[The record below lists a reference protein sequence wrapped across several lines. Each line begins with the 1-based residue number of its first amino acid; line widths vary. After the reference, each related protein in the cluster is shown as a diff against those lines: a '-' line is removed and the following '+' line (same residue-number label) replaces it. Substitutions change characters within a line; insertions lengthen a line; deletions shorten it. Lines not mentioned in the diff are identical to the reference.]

1 MDQNISLIITKSIE
15 TKVPKKIPHLIKNDL
30 LIIALKSNEF
40 SYFVFKV
47 LRSYLTNLQNYIE
60 YDFVK
65 LINEIKLSTFLGFH
79 ESEWGMPVD
88 QVYFAVIDG
97 EIVIE
102 SIESLKIDESDDQF
116 ILIPDKKIS
125 PKELLEIDLSNMDY
139 YDSYYDFEEKYIA
152 EMDLLNK

>member
-1 MDQNISLIITKSIE
+1 
-15 TKVPKKIPHLIKNDL
+15 
-30 LIIALKSNEF
+30 
-40 SYFVFKV
+40 
-47 LRSYLTNLQNYIE
+47 
-60 YDFVK
+60 
-65 LINEIKLSTFLGFH
+65 
-79 ESEWGMPVD
+79 MPID

-139 YDSYYDFEEKYIA
+139 YDSYYDFKEKYIA
-152 EMDLLNK
+152 EMDSLNK